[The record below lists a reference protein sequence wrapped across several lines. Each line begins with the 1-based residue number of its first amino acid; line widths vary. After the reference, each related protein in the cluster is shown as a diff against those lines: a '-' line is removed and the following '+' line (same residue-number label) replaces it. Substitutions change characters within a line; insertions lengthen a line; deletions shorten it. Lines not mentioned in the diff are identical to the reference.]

1 MQFWLMACHISAEEL
16 AIKEA
21 SVIQVSKTAHD
32 SLAAQELKD
41 YSTIK
46 QASDEPTQKKQCC
59 YRQKASPYEHI
70 VYFCSL
76 AVASYA
82 GVFTRIYLME
92 LVNWDGVPLFPS
104 LYPQLVGTTIMGLV
118 TSHKLLL
125 TNSFVYPALATGLC
139 GSITTFSSW
148 NSEAVSSLLQSGQA
162 VPDNGVRVLGWVTT
176 LLLGLGMSTGALTLG
191 CHLATLS
198 PWADVKQQN
207 RKLKSPDPPSK
218 SRLVEGGI
226 FVCAWAVLTVLII
239 VLPYFLGRRDLVFSG
254 LLATLGTYLRWHLSP
269 LNSTFKSFKLGTFLA
284 NVAGAWLLGGVVFA
298 QGLFTEGALLHD
310 ILAGVAAGFCGS
322 LTTVSTFAV
331 ELSGL
336 PLRPSYVYAVSSIV
350 LAQLGMV
357 LVRGTLEWTTH

>member
-1 MQFWLMACHISAEEL
+1 MACHISTDEL

-21 SVIQVSKTAHD
+21 SIIQVSKTAQD
-32 SLAAQELKD
+32 PLAAQELKY

-46 QASDEPTQKKQCC
+46 QATDGPAQKKQCC

-70 VYFCSL
+70 VFFCCL

-125 TNSFVYPALATGLC
+125 TDTFVYPALATGFC

-148 NSEAVSSLLQSGQA
+148 NSEAVSSLLQSGE
-162 VPDNGVRVLGWVTT
+162 VLPNNGVRVLGWVTT
-176 LLLGLGMSTGALTLG
+176 LLLGFGMSTGALTLG

-198 PWADVKQQN
+198 PWADAKQ
-207 RKLKSPDPPSK
+207 LKPTDSPPK

-239 VLPYFLGRRDLVFSG
+239 MLPYLLGRRDLVFSG
-254 LLATLGTYLRWHLSP
+254 LLAALGTYLRWHLSP
-269 LNSTFKSFKLGTFLA
+269 FNSTFKSFKLGTFLA
-284 NVAGAWLLGGVVFA
+284 NVAGAWLLGGVVIA
-298 QGLFTEGALLHD
+298 QGLSSEGSLLHD
-310 ILAGVAAGFCGS
+310 LLAGVATGFCGC

-350 LAQLGMV
+350 LAQLGMI
-357 LVRGTLEWTTH
+357 LVRGTVQWTTH